1 MTSNPSQPPAAV
13 LLPRPSQSNP
23 TAEPVWTVNNVLPP
37 VRKQQSEGILG
48 EVPPLQSRCAAHDRE
63 GDKCCKE
70 LKGDDERHLIS
81 PEIVRDMYVTRR
93 CNSNVKADQAC
104 DVESSVFPTV
114 SLSPSLLPLVSLLS
128 VHPDLSLPVVSPS
141 CVPEPSVWAWEVIV
155 CPHFQLVF
163 PLSLTS
169 IFQWLPKPNSI
180 ISTTFE
186 NRLRLASYDL
196 VRAKWSARFTRFSD
210 RLGSRRPYRG

>member
-81 PEIVRDMYVTRR
+81 PEIVRDIYVTRR

-104 DVESSVFPTV
+104 DVESSVFPTSHCPLRSYRW
-114 SLSPSLLPLVSLLS
+114 SL
-128 VHPDLSLPVVSPS
+128 
-141 CVPEPSVWAWEVIV
+141 
-155 CPHFQLVF
+155 F
-163 PLSLTS
+163 
-169 IFQWLPKPNSI
+169 
-180 ISTTFE
+180 
-186 NRLRLASYDL
+186 Y
-196 VRAKWSARFTRFSD
+196 RFIQTCRY
-210 RLGSRRPYRG
+210 RWSRRAVCRSHQYGPGRLLYVHISSLFFLFR